1 VWESPAQSPEVRAHG
16 RALRKAVAAHRN
28 GRGPAPPAPLPLGLG
43 PPVAPLPPAVTTNAS
58 GPPGTA
64 AFVHAVEADDRAYPG
79 AAGNEGES
87 FSEEWAAG
95 ADDAERGDGRPC
107 HAQGNE

>member
-1 VWESPAQSPEVRAHG
+1 MWESPAQSPEVRAHG

-43 PPVAPLPPAVTTNAS
+43 PPVAPLPPALTTNAS